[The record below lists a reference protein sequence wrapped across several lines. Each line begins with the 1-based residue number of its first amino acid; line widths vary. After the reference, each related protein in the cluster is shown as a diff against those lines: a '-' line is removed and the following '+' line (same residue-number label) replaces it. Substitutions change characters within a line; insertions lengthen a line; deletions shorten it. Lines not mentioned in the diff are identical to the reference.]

1 MVYICQLHD
10 ERCRTHPSIHPKEP
24 IMKEPLPDAIDQRLV
39 RSLAHPLRIQILE
52 LLTDHVASPATLA
65 NELEVALGDVAYH
78 TRALDR
84 YGALELVDTAQKRG
98 ATEHFYKATPGAFMG
113 GPPWRKV
120 PRSMRGGISAA
131 TLQTFLDKA
140 IAALEAG
147 TLDGRDD
154 TVFRWMPLHLD
165 QQGWKE
171 VVAIMEEA
179 TKLMLSA
186 HLRSQDRLNDTGGKG
201 AVSTVVGQA
210 AFETAKSVEAE

>member
-1 MVYICQLHD
+1 
-10 ERCRTHPSIHPKEP
+10 
-24 IMKEPLPDAIDQRLV
+24 MKEPFPEAIDQRLV

-52 LLTDHVASPATLA
+52 LLTDHVASPNVLA
-65 NELEVALGDVAYH
+65 SQLETGLSDVAYH

-84 YGALELVDTAQKRG
+84 YGALELVDTAQRRG

-120 PRSMRGGISAA
+120 PRSMRGGVSAA

-154 TVFRWMPLHLD
+154 TVFRWMPLSLD
-165 QQGWKE
+165 EEGWKE
-171 VVAIMEEA
+171 VVAILEEA
-179 TKLMLSA
+179 TKLMLAA
-186 HLRSQDRLNDTGGKG
+186 HVRSQDRLSESGEGT
-201 AVSTVVGQA
+201 VSTVVGMA
-210 AFETAKSVEAE
+210 AFETAGSIEAA

>member
-1 MVYICQLHD
+1 
-10 ERCRTHPSIHPKEP
+10 
-24 IMKEPLPDAIDQRLV
+24 MKEPLPQAIDQRLV

-52 LLTDHVASPATLA
+52 LLTDHVASPTSIADD
-65 NELEVALGDVAYH
+65 LEVALGDVAYH

-84 YGALELVDTAQKRG
+84 YGALELVDTAQRRG
-98 ATEHFYKATPGAFMG
+98 ATEHFYKATPGAFVG

-120 PRSMRGGISAA
+120 PRSIRGGISAA

-165 QQGWKE
+165 EKGWKE

-186 HLRSQDRLNDTGGKG
+186 HLRSQDRLSESGGEG

-210 AFETAKSVEAE
+210 AFETAGSLEAA